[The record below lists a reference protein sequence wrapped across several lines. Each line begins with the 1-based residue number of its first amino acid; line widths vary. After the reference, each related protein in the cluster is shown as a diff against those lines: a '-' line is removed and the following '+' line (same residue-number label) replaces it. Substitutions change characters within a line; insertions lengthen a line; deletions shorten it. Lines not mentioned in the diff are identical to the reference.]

1 MRANQPNEPS
11 CGSCFKNPPN
21 ESAGRLLEACGFRGF
36 KEGNMAFSQKH
47 ANFLI
52 NLGDGSYKEA
62 ISLIKKAQDR
72 VLAETG
78 IFLTPEIHI
87 IKNQFI

>member
-1 MRANQPNEPS
+1 
-11 CGSCFKNPPN
+11 
-21 ESAGRLLEACGFRGF
+21 
-36 KEGNMAFSQKH
+36 MAFSQKH